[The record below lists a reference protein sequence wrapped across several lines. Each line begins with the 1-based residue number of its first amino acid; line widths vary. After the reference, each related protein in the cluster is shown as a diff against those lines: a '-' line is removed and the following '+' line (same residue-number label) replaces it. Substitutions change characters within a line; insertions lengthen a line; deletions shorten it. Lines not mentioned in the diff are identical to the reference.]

1 MIIEGKQIK
10 TVGIIIDTE
19 CVVIDQDSNIL
30 YRTVKRK
37 DGKILGLAIRQ
48 CEEYIKSLGLTR
60 DFIHF
65 KSELEDAE

>member
-1 MIIEGKQIK
+1 MRDCCKSEKSRRH
-10 TVGIIIDTE
+10 
-19 CVVIDQDSNIL
+19 C
-30 YRTVKRK
+30 KRK